1 MYTIYSGLYP
11 PALIFSCGFRN
22 LRPYAAYCSGL
33 NAIELKLLYPRILF
47 VSDRCVILEQDPV
60 KWHVNSAYLRF
71 LTEIALSI
79 LRSVS
84 VGKTHRHLR
93 FGGIAS
99 GARGV
104 GQENDIPVAEHIHVF
119 DSVVVESYHSL
130 TK

>member
-1 MYTIYSGLYP
+1 MYTIYLELYP
-11 PALIFSCGFRN
+11 IALIFKRCSHG

-33 NAIELKLLYPRILF
+33 DAIELKLLYPRILF
-47 VSDRCVILEQDPV
+47 VSDRRVILKQDPV

-119 DSVVVESYHSL
+119 DSIVVESYHSL